1 MESELPG
8 PCPQPDRP
16 HTQRRKGPA
25 GQVPSWSSLQ
35 VPTGPAGVW
44 NQHTNPPWPRLDL
57 KGRGPAGGA
66 PADEHPR
73 GCPWGQMLA
82 FGVRVGGPSLHAEVA
97 PGGGEP
103 QAPPDAPPSSCPP
116 AWVCTTWSRPPR
128 SPPPSSAPGS
138 RFKRRLTDGV
148 RVGVSLGVAAK
159 RSGSPPPFQRPQ
171 HHSGSGW
178 TPERGGCSLG
188 NRVGTA
194 LGPRDSAPPR
204 PPPHV
209 VTGGREAGEKRWGDP
224 GRGDG

>member
-16 HTQRRKGPA
+16 NTQRRKGPA

-103 QAPPDAPPSSCPP
+103 QAPPDAPPSSCRP

-159 RSGSPPPFQRPQ
+159 RSGCPSPFQRPQ
-171 HHSGSGW
+171 LRMDPGAWGLFPRQPCGHSPGPTGQRPS
-178 TPERGGCSLG
+178 PASAARGNGG
-188 NRVGTA
+188 PGGGGEA
-194 LGPRDSAPPR
+194 MGGPRK
-204 PPPHV
+204 
-209 VTGGREAGEKRWGDP
+209 G
-224 GRGDG
+224 